1 MKAKVITVLANKV
14 SEDAAKQCIESGERH
29 GLMIT
34 KEFGIVPSGV
44 TNTMNEWGIRWNY
57 PWNGEV
63 HKDLASGL
71 TKVGYQTKEPK
82 KRIACFLSHYK
93 LWKECVHTNEDI
105 LIFEHDAYIERPI
118 DFSVIEN
125 SKKQIIGLNQ
135 PQAGATPRAQIYESK
150 ILSQINSSG
159 PQIVDVP
166 YVFED
171 QSKPAGLPGNSAY
184 YLKPTGAKKLLNMVS
199 LYGAWPNDAIMCR
212 QLLPGIMGIY
222 CPFISRVQITKSTTT
237 L

>member
-29 GLMIT
+29 GLTID
-34 KEFGIVPSGV
+34 KEFGVVPSGV
-44 TNTMNEWGIRWNY
+44 TNTLNEWGIRWNY

-63 HKDLASGL
+63 VVDLASGL
-71 TKVGYQTKEPK
+71 TKVGYQTADPK

-93 LWKECVHTNEDI
+93 LWKECASSNEDVI
-105 LIFEHDAYIERPI
+105 IFEHDAYIERPI
-118 DFSVIEN
+118 DLETIRS

-135 PQAGATPRAQIYESK
+135 PQSGATPRAQIYESK
-150 ILSQINSSG
+150 LLSQITSSG

-166 YVFED
+166 YVFDD

-184 YLKPTGAKKLLNMVS
+184 YLKPTGAKKLLNMVN
-199 LYGAWPNDAIMCR
+199 LYGGWPNDAIMCR